1 MRAVGAAF
9 EATPDDHRALEEEAV
24 DDEKEA
30 MEAMSAVDGGWYSAE
45 IVSKR
50 VTLGGKGQTKVHFTE
65 YDINQEEWVSSE
77 FVRVQSRP
85 LEDDELETLVPAQKV
100 LGFQKDS
107 DGSMLWVEGAVQKVD
122 ISHALGPIAV
132 VFFAAVVIDGAV
144 VREAGSAPL
153 TAVDICAVQ
162 TLAEKRRA
170 QQEPASQEP
179 TTAVPSCSGKAPVEA
194 PRCAGCL
201 GKKKAHTCG
210 RSRAKAHAKEAVGA
224 AAPVADVVEV
234 EVKKAVVEAEEEEE
248 EVAEEASRIPG
259 RLTAVQAYSSQPP
272 TEGDVRKKA
281 KGGSVY
287 TGVTRH
293 SKSSKSHS
301 HKGQWHA
308 RIGAGERSQNIS
320 LGSFVDDKEAARAYD
335 AAIRARLPAER
346 ECLWKHG
353 SALQVRLCLWLR
365 TRHARPAVLSHRLNA
380 SPTSRGSN
388 HFQ

>member
-1 MRAVGAAF
+1 MRAVDAAF
-9 EATPDDHRALEEEAV
+9 EATLDDHRALEEEVAGG
-24 DDEKEA
+24 EKEA

-50 VTLGGKGQTKVHFTE
+50 VTLGGKEQTKVHFTE
-65 YDINQEEWVSSE
+65 YDTNQEEWVSSE

-100 LGFQKDS
+100 LGFHKDS

-122 ISHALGPIAV
+122 VSHALGPIAV
-132 VFFAAVVIDGAV
+132 VAFAAVVIDGEV

-179 TTAVPSCSGKAPVEA
+179 NTAVPSCSGKAPVEA
-194 PRCAGCL
+194 PQCAGCL

-210 RSRAKAHAKEAVGA
+210 RSRAKAHSKEAVGA
-224 AAPVADVVEV
+224 AAPPPVADVVEA
-234 EVKKAVVEAEEEEE
+234 EEEEEEEEE
-248 EVAEEASRIPG
+248 EVAEEALRIPG

-287 TGVTRH
+287 TGVTRN
-293 SKSSKSHS
+293 SGRS
-301 HKGQWHA
+301 HKGHWHA
-308 RIGAGERSQNIS
+308 RIGAGERSQSIS

-353 SALQVRLCLWLR
+353 TALQVRFCLWPR

-380 SPTSRGSN
+380 SPTSRVE
-388 HFQ
+388 